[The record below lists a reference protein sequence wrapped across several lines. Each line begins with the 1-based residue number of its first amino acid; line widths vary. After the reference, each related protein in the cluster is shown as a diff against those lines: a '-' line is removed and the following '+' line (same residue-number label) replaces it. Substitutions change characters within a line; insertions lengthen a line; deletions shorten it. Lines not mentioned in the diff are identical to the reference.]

1 MRKKPKR
8 TMMRSIRLGRL
19 DLASLINEVCLSFRE
34 ICEQQQIVLEIDV
47 PDNLWVDLDSILMRD
62 AFRKI
67 IDNSLDAMPDGG
79 RITITSLI
87 GRFGLEIEFAD
98 TGRGIPEEM
107 SDRLFEPFTT
117 TKDDRAGLGLS
128 MVREIASVHQG
139 SITVTDCPEGG
150 TAFTFLLPFRNEARR
165 AA

>member
-1 MRKKPKR
+1 MPKKPKR
-8 TMMRSIRLGRL
+8 ATMRSICLSHF
-19 DLASLINEVCLSFRE
+19 DLVSLINGVCLSYRE
-34 ICEQQQIVLEIDV
+34 IFEQQQIAVEMDV
-47 PDNLWVDLDSILMRD
+47 PDNLRVDLDPILMRD
-62 AFRKI
+62 AFRKV

-79 RITITSLI
+79 CITITSLI
-87 GRFGLEIEFAD
+87 GRFGLEVEFAD

-107 SDRLFEPFTT
+107 TDRLFEPFTT
-117 TKDDRAGLGLS
+117 TKEDHAGLGLS

-150 TAFTFLLPFRNEARR
+150 TAFTFLLPFRNVARR